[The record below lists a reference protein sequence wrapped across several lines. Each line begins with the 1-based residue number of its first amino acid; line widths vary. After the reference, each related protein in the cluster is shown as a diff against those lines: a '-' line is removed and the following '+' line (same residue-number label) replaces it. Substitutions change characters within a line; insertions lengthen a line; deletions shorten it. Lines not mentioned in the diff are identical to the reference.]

1 MAGKRQYINLVGS
14 SSAPA
19 KSRKRK
25 LKSVK
30 TKSRRG
36 GKVGYVK
43 GRRAARSGR

>member
-19 KSRKRK
+19 KSRKKRR
-25 LKSVK
+25 LVK
-30 TKSRRG
+30 AKSRRG